1 MIIVGSEHTDG
12 ENMRFA
18 RLTAATLIL
27 MALWL
32 AFVIVTALFGWW
44 MRPIAPT
51 GDSDAFFRQAADR
64 IAEQNAG
71 NAAFMLIE
79 DGAISREYYST
90 SKDLIDRDTVFATA
104 SMSKW
109 LTAAGVMKL
118 VQDGEVELD
127 APMSAYVSRWALPTG
142 EFDDNEIT
150 VRRLLSHTAGLTD
163 ELGFGDYHLDEVIP
177 SLEESLNN
185 PRASDGRTAR
195 IAVTVAPGTEWKYS
209 GGSYL
214 ILQLLIE
221 EVSGTSFE
229 EYMRE
234 AFFIPLGMSRSSY
247 EPLSSVDNN
256 AGSFNRH
263 GESTPIYQY
272 ASSGATGF
280 ATSTADLAKFVTAQ
294 ILPQDTDSILNHNTL
309 AAMRQAHGKTLGFDV
324 WGLGTILYA
333 PTGTGDFVFGHD
345 GSNDPAINSTARI
358 NPDTRDAIILL
369 ETGHPSLATNIGSQ
383 WVLWQTGYP
392 DILDTDSVIQ
402 SMRLPGLLGLLIIFL
417 ASVYIGLRHKRR
429 HGQHSVNTGQN
440 RTSAIT

>member
-1 MIIVGSEHTDG
+1 MT
-12 ENMRFA
+12 FA

-44 MRPIAPT
+44 MHPIAPT
-51 GDSDAFFRQAADR
+51 GDSDAFFRQATDL
-64 IAEQNAG
+64 IAEHNSG
-71 NAAFMLIE
+71 NAAFILIE
-79 DGAISREYYST
+79 DGAVSREYYST
-90 SKDLIDRDTVFATA
+90 PNDLIGRDTVFATA

-118 VQDGEVELD
+118 VQDGEVDLD
-127 APMSAYVSRWALPTG
+127 APMSAYVSRWTLPTG
-142 EFDDNEIT
+142 EFDSNEVT

-163 ELGFGDYHLDEVIP
+163 ELGFGDYHLDEAIP
-177 SLEESLNN
+177 SLEESLDN
-185 PRASDGRTAR
+185 PRTSDGSTAR

-221 EVSGTSFE
+221 EVSGMAFE
-229 EYMRE
+229 EYMNE
-234 AFFIPLGMSRSSY
+234 TFFIPLGMNRSSY

-263 GESTPIYQY
+263 GEPTPIYRY
-272 ASSGATGF
+272 ASSAATGF
-280 ATSTADLAKFVTAQ
+280 ATTTADLAKFVAAQ
-294 ILPQDTDSILNHNTL
+294 ILPPDTDSILNRNTL
-309 AAMRQAHGKTLGFDV
+309 VAMRQAHGKTLGFDV

-333 PTGTGDFVFGHD
+333 PTGTGDVVFGHD
-345 GSNDPAINSTARI
+345 GGNDPAINSTARI

-369 ETGHPSLATNIGSQ
+369 ETGHPSLATSIGSQ

-402 SMRLPGLLGLLIIFL
+402 SMRLPSLLGVLIIVL
-417 ASVYIGLRHKRR
+417 ASVCIGLRHKR
-429 HGQHSVNTGQN
+429 QHDPADKQKAQ
-440 RTSAIT
+440 RSAQ